1 MNNIQLIK
9 FGPLPIRILVGI
21 SLVLHGLPKVSDIP
35 GTEDFFAK
43 IGLPPGLAVLIA
55 LLEVIGGFAILFG
68 ILTRIAAGLVV
79 LEMIGSTLHVK
90 LSKGFVGGY
99 ELDLLIMAICIS
111 LFITG
116 PGRISIEY
124 EVIKREIFPRGK
136 KLVDRLT
143 QVSSE

>member
-21 SLVLHGLPKVSDIP
+21 SLILHGLPKVSDIA

-43 IGLPPGLAVLIA
+43 IGLAPGLAVLIA
-55 LLEVIGGFAILFG
+55 LLEVFGGFAILFG

-90 LSKGFVGGY
+90 LSKGFIGGY

-124 EVIKREIFPRGK
+124 EVIKKGDLPSREKI
-136 KLVDRLT
+136 
-143 QVSSE
+143 S